1 MSTPHPGGP
10 PADGG
15 KLARA
20 TAVVRSWGVV
30 RGEDRWFA
38 GVCGGLATRTGLDPV
53 LVRGLLIA
61 LVLVGGLGLALYGLA
76 WAVLPDAR
84 GRVELEAAAR
94 GDVSGAL
101 ALAAGL
107 VLLDLAVGRGVV
119 GLAGVTLGPLGG
131 STGWGFLVTGL
142 VAALLWWLFRD
153 RIAAACARH
162 PERPDAPATSPRAP
176 GAPTAV
182 LREDAPT
189 VSLPTVSLP
198 TVSLRKGPVPPA
210 TGPADLPDDLAG
222 LTTDLTAD
230 LTAGPAAGF
239 GSTVERRAAAREQA
253 RAAARRARAR
263 RRPGSPL
270 LTTLTL
276 GAAMLAAGAVV
287 LAELLLALPA
297 PAHVLAPAAALAVVG
312 AGAVAAGLAGRR
324 TALVGFGW
332 PLAVLTVLAGTL
344 PPSGGWH
351 WDVDGTWAPTAAS
364 VREQDAV
371 SSAVGRLRVD
381 PSDVAAGEV
390 PGPITATLAAGRLE
404 VVAPAGTTVLVDA
417 RALAGSLR
425 WDAASGD
432 VVPVA
437 SGDRALVATGASGDG
452 GGVEGG
458 LDTRRVLAAG
468 PDAARVAAATEVD
481 GEDAADWTVPGG
493 VAVVR
498 AVVWAGEVRVGAAGS
513 ALLEGE

>member
-1 MSTPHPGGP
+1 MSTPHPGGPPPADP

-131 STGWGFLVTGL
+131 STGWGFFVTGL

-162 PERPDAPATSPRAP
+162 PERPDAPAASSPAP
-176 GAPTAV
+176 GA
-182 LREDAPT
+182 
-189 VSLPTVSLP
+189 P

-210 TGPADLPDDLAG
+210 AGPTGPADDLAG
-222 LTTDLTAD
+222 FTTDLTAD

-253 RAAARRARAR
+253 RAEARRARAR

-287 LAELLLALPA
+287 LADLLLALPA

-381 PSDVAAGEV
+381 PSGLDAGEV
-390 PGPITATLAAGRLE
+390 PGPVTATLAAGRLE

-417 RALAGSLR
+417 RSLAGSLR

-493 VAVVR
+493 VTVVR
-498 AVVWAGEVRVGAAGS
+498 AVVWAGDVRVGAAGS
-513 ALLEGE
+513 AVLEGE